1 MADDALYVY
10 GIIKFGF
17 DFDWKEKGI
26 DGKNVYAI
34 NQGEFSALVHD
45 CEEKPYTSEEPNK
58 IKELIISH
66 NNILDKAMEVFNGVI
81 PLHFNTIIR
90 KTEASPKAN
99 LKKWLENE
107 KGRLENVWDSI
118 KGKKEYGIRIYY
130 DKEELM
136 QGISSNEEIKE
147 SEENLEGKG
156 TGLKYLLQAKAKS
169 KTDEI
174 IHNKINNFKQKF
186 YADIK
191 AISEDAMLSNS
202 RISIDEEKD
211 ILLNLSVLA
220 DKQQFDKIIR
230 TLERKEG
237 KVFSFQIAGP
247 FAPYSFVQNE
257 AQ

>member
-1 MADDALYVY
+1 MSDDALYVY
-10 GIIKFGF
+10 GIVKSRLNL
-17 DFDWKEKGI
+17 KYVEKGI

-45 CEEKPYTSEEPNK
+45 CEEKAYTSEEPSK

-81 PLHFNTIIR
+81 PLHFNTIIK
-90 KTEASPKAN
+90 KTEASPQAN
-99 LKKWLENE
+99 LKKWLDNE
-107 KGRLENVWDSI
+107 KGRLERIWNKV

-130 DKEELM
+130 DKDKLM
-136 QGISSNEEIKE
+136 QEVSTNEEIRE
-147 SEENLEGKG
+147 SEENLEEKSM
-156 TGLKYLLQAKAKS
+156 GLKYLLQAKAKS
-169 KTDEI
+169 KINEI

-186 YADIK
+186 YAGIK
-191 AISEDAMLSNS
+191 AINEETMLSNS

-211 ILLNLSVLA
+211 LLLSLSVLS
-220 DKQQFDKIIR
+220 DRQQFDKII
-230 TLERKEG
+230 TILERKEG

>member
-26 DGKNVYAI
+26 NGENVYAI
-34 NQGEFSALVHD
+34 NQGDFSALVHD
-45 CEEKPYTSEEPNK
+45 CEEKVYTSEDPNK
-58 IKELIISH
+58 IKELIVSH
-66 NNILDKAMEVFNGVI
+66 NRILDKAMEVFNCVI
-81 PLHFNTIIR
+81 PLHFNTIIK
-90 KTEASPKAN
+90 KTETSPQLN

-107 KGRLENVWDSI
+107 NDRLERLWGKV
-118 KGKKEYGIRIYY
+118 KGMREYGIRIYY
-130 DKEELM
+130 DKDKLM
-136 QGISSNEEIKE
+136 QEISADEGIKE
-147 SEENLEGKG
+147 SEENMEAKS

-169 KTDEI
+169 KIDEI
-174 IHNKINNFKQKF
+174 IQNKINNFKQKF

-191 AISEDAMLSNS
+191 AISGDAMLSNS

-211 ILLNLSVLA
+211 ILLNLSILA
-220 DKQQFDKIIR
+220 GKQQFDKIIR

>member
-17 DFDWKEKGI
+17 DFDWKENGI
-26 DGKNVYAI
+26 NGENVYAV
-34 NQGEFSALVHD
+34 NQGDFSALVHD
-45 CEEKPYTSEEPNK
+45 CEEKAYSSEDPSK

-81 PLHFNTIIR
+81 PLHFNTIIK

-107 KGRLENVWDSI
+107 KERLERVWN
-118 KGKKEYGIRIYY
+118 KVRGKKEYGIRIYY
-130 DKEELM
+130 DKDNLVQE
-136 QGISSNEEIKE
+136 ISADEGIKE
-147 SEENLEGKG
+147 SEENMEGKS
-156 TGLKYLLQAKAKS
+156 TGLKYLLQAKVKS
-169 KTDEI
+169 RIDEI
-174 IHNKINNFKQKF
+174 IHNRINNFKQKF

-211 ILLNLSVLA
+211 ILLNLSILTG
-220 DKQQFDKIIR
+220 KQQFDKIIR